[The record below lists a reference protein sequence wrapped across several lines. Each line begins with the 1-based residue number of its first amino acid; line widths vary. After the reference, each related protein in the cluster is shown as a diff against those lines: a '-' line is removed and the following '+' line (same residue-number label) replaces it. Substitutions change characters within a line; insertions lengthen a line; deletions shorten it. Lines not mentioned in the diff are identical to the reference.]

1 MRTLNQG
8 KYFSSMYFVF
18 LCILCSLFSKKSWF
32 ILREKNIFIL
42 LMPCTLMYTHNV
54 SSYSCKRL
62 KRADLSCLTPPSCD
76 QLLSII

>member
-18 LCILCSLFSKKSWF
+18 WCILCSLFSMKKLVYF
-32 ILREKNIFIL
+32 YTFDAMYMNAHAQCIILF
-42 LMPCTLMYTHNV
+42 MQ
-54 SSYSCKRL
+54 RL
-62 KRADLSCLTPPSCD
+62 KRADVSCLIPPSCD